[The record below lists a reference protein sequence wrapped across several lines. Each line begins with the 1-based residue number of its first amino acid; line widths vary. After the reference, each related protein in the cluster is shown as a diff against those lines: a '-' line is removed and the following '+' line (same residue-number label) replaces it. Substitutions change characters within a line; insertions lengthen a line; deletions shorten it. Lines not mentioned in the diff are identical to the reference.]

1 MVRIMSRCKHTK
13 HGAND
18 YYDYNIDR
26 YYKERE
32 ELFLEHVTKQ
42 ALAYLDARGDKDI
55 TASGF
60 SEEIEEFEFPDVSD
74 WMSSEYSG
82 AIGACVDQAYEEEKD
97 RRMGL

>member
-1 MVRIMSRCKHTK
+1 MMSRCKHTK

-18 YYDYNIDR
+18 YYDDNMYR
-26 YYKERE
+26 YYQERE
-32 ELFLEHVTKQ
+32 ELFLEHVREQ

-60 SEEIEEFEFPDVSD
+60 SDEIEEFEFPDASD
-74 WMSSEYSG
+74 WMSSEYEG
-82 AIGACVDQAYEEEKD
+82 AIGACADQAYEEEKD